1 MQYFLKIK
9 QRIEHF
15 LRVEVK
21 DFHYYDVVHAYTF
34 ESVTCHI
41 KGTAQVV
48 LYLLYLLFKQ
58 FCSKKYSV
66 VLYTNTLQTKDLFGR
81 YISEQS
87 GFTTTAPEI
96 LVINK
101 S

>member
-1 MQYFLKIK
+1 MQSFLKTK

-21 DFHYYDVVHAYTF
+21 DFYYHDLVHAYTF

-48 LYLLYLLFKQ
+48 LYLL
-58 FCSKKYSV
+58 
-66 VLYTNTLQTKDLFGR
+66 D
-81 YISEQS
+81 
-87 GFTTTAPEI
+87 
-96 LVINK
+96 
-101 S
+101 

>member
-34 ESVTCHI
+34 ESVTCHV
-41 KGTAQVV
+41 KGTAQVS
-48 LYLLYLLFKQ
+48 LIFTGLNQEFSTFFISWTFFTQ

-66 VLYTNTLQTKDLFGR
+66 VPYTNTL
-81 YISEQS
+81 
-87 GFTTTAPEI
+87 
-96 LVINK
+96 
-101 S
+101 